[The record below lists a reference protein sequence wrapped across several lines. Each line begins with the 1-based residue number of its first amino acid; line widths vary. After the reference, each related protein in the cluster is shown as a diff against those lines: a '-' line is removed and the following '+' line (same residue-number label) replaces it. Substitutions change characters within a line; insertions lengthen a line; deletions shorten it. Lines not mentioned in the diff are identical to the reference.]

1 MDSEGKAKIG
11 APLLVV
17 LVVALAAI
25 GGWWYWASQPRQAA
39 APPPLTAEA
48 KTYVRNL
55 QLADVQMKAT
65 ENFAG
70 AAVVEILGKITNGG
84 DRTLERVELT
94 CIFYD
99 TSAQVALRERLP
111 IVKSAL
117 KPGESREF
125 RLPFEGLPPN
135 WNQAMPQ
142 LVIAHI
148 DFQ

>member
-11 APLLVV
+11 APLLIV
-17 LVVALAAI
+17 LVVALAGI
-25 GGWWYWASQPRQAA
+25 GGWWYWASQPRTPAE
-39 APPPLTAEA
+39 PPPLTPEA
-48 KTYVRNL
+48 KAYVRNL
-55 QLADVQMKAT
+55 QLAEVQMKAT

-70 AAVVEILGKITNGG
+70 AAVVEILGKITNAG
-84 DRTLERVELT
+84 DRTLDRVELT

-111 IVKSAL
+111 IVKSTL
-117 KPGESREF
+117 KPGETREF

-148 DFQ
+148 SFQ